1 MLIGLLSATHDN
13 LPIVEKEVKK
23 LDEEY
28 ITLVLHSADY
38 ITPFVVPKIQSVKSE
53 TSKCFDSN
61 GTDHEFL
68 KERFNE
74 MPNWEFA
81 ADLLN

>member
-1 MLIGLLSATHDN
+1 MLMGLLSATHDN

-28 ITLVLHSADY
+28 ITLVLHAADY

-53 TSKCFDSN
+53 TSKCFDNN

-74 MPNWEFA
+74 IPNCKFA